1 MALFSQPKKQAFP
14 RAVFLPF
21 LAQNGHQNGFKSWE
35 NHVKND
41 TWNEVEK
48 TSTKC
53 VKSDAVRPVKNEF
66 SIGRVVKNHENQRC
80 EQLRKYV
87 KKWGRNNTKIT
98 EKWALELNKKRCL
111 KTYPKKAKNIQ
122 NWVQIWTPQNTLK
135 HKKNKENRFQNLT
148 KKSLQNRHQKINYR
162 RQRTYLWG
170 PGKTSHSEKSIAK
183 H

>member
-1 MALFSQPKKQAFP
+1 MVSKGNQPVPERFPPPPIENDKKGHPKVEQKAPTNDAKKRSKMQKTAPVALFSQPKKQAFP

-98 EKWALELNKKRCL
+98 GKWALELNKRRCL
-111 KTYPKKAKNIQ
+111 KTDPNKSQNTPKWRQK
-122 NWVQIWTPQNTLK
+122 WTPET
-135 HKKNKENRFQNLT
+135 H
-148 KKSLQNRHQKINYR
+148 
-162 RQRTYLWG
+162 
-170 PGKTSHSEKSIAK
+170 
-183 H
+183 

>member
-1 MALFSQPKKQAFP
+1 MTPKWLQKGTNRCRNASRPPPIENDEKGHPKVEQKAPKNDAKKRSKMQKTAPVALFSQPKKQAFP

-87 KKWGRNNTKIT
+87 KKWGQHNTKIM

-111 KTYPKKAKNIQ
+111 KTYPKNSKN
-122 NWVQIWTPQNTLK
+122 N
-135 HKKNKENRFQNLT
+135 
-148 KKSLQNRHQKINYR
+148 
-162 RQRTYLWG
+162 
-170 PGKTSHSEKSIAK
+170 
-183 H
+183 